1 MFRFSTALAVL
12 LAALGP
18 AHAAY
23 AAVPRLTLDD
33 AFARVIAQHPS
44 LRLVDAQRDRLDA
57 EHDEAVLRPALRLGV
72 DVENVLGS
80 GDYTGVKGAEVSLTL
95 ASMLERGGKR
105 AARQALAASRIDAL
119 GMQREAQRL
128 DLLAEVARRYL
139 DLADAQARVV
149 IADEEIALRQRTQD
163 AARQRH
169 RMGAAPESSALAAE
183 AAVARARLARER
195 ATVDAEA
202 AWRRLALLWGSDG
215 GDPPPMTAGAITRLP
230 DIAAIESLLAMID
243 DTPALARFAD
253 EQRVREA
260 RLRLAETQ
268 RTPDVEWQVG
278 VRRLQADGDM
288 ALMAGFSVPLGSR
301 SRAEPGIRAARAE
314 LAALSIE
321 REVDG
326 LGLRA
331 ALLEAH
337 GRYLAARTEVTRID
351 ADLLPLLE
359 RTERAADAAYRAG
372 ALPWLE
378 WAQVQAD
385 IVALHN
391 ERLSAA
397 LDARR
402 ALIEIQRLTA
412 EPFVLVADG
421 DREVTP

>member
-1 MFRFSTALAVL
+1 MFRFSTAFAVFL
-12 LAALGP
+12 VVCWP
-18 AHAAY
+18 AY
-23 AAVPRLTLDD
+23 AALAAPPRLTLDE
-33 AFARVIAQHPS
+33 AFARVVQHHPS
-44 LRLVDAQRDRLDA
+44 LRLVDARRDRLDA
-57 EHDEAVLRPALRLGV
+57 ERDEAALRPALRLGV

-80 GDYTGVKGAEVSLTL
+80 GAYSGVKGAEVGLTL

-105 AARQALAASRIDAL
+105 AARQAWAAARIDAL
-119 GMQREAQRL
+119 GMEREAQRL

-139 DLADAQARVV
+139 DLADAQARIA
-149 IADEEIALRQRTQD
+149 IADEAIALRQRTLD

-183 AAVARARLARER
+183 AAIARARLARER
-195 ATVDAEA
+195 GTLDAQA
-202 AWRRLALLWGSDG
+202 SWRRLALLWGEAGSG
-215 GDPPPMTAGAITRLP
+215 EPPATAGSITRLP
-230 DIAAIESLLAMID
+230 DIASAEALLAMID
-243 DTPALARFAD
+243 GTPALARFAD
-253 EQRVREA
+253 EERVREA
-260 RLRLAETQ
+260 RLRLAQTQ
-268 RTPDVEWQVG
+268 RTPDIEWQLG
-278 VRRLQADGDM
+278 MRRLQADGDM
-288 ALMAGFSVPLGSR
+288 ALMAGVSVPLGSR
-301 SRAEPGIRAARAE
+301 SRAEPGVRAARAE

-321 REVDG
+321 RELDG

-337 GRYLAARTEVTRID
+337 GRYLGARAEVARID
-351 ADLLPLLE
+351 TDLLPLLD

-391 ERLSAA
+391 ERLAAA